1 MLHETL
7 HGFKEGRGAGTATLD
22 SKLLQKLAGITHN
35 TLFQVF
41 LDVCKVYGSLDREK

>member
-22 SKLLQKLAGITHN
+22 SKLLRPGLHTIH
-35 TLFQVF
+35 
-41 LDVCKVYGSLDREK
+41 YSRSS